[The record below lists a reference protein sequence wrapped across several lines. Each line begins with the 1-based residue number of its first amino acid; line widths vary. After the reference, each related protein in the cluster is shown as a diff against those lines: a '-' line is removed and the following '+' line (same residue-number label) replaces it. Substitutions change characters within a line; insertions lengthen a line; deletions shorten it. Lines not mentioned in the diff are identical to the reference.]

1 MSLKLVN
8 RFTEKLGQKNGKTKA
23 QTVKVSNMAR
33 KKNNHQTHD
42 RCHQTDNAHPPFG

>member
-23 QTVKVSNMAR
+23 QTVKVSKMPR
-33 KKNNHQTHD
+33 KKDNHQTHH
-42 RCHQTDNAHPPFG
+42 RRHQTDNAHPPFG